1 MWYENMQ
8 TPNLINI
15 YRFTRLVFG
24 LTCSPLILNATVK
37 AHVQNS
43 INDETIQ
50 ILTQFLRD
58 LYVDNTATS
67 FNSSSEALEFYSV
80 CKQVLFKGGFQLRKW
95 ESNNVNLQKKVG
107 KKKLATVILV
117 RIRPQMT
124 PRMLSTS

>member
-1 MWYENMQ
+1 ME

-24 LTCSPLILNATVK
+24 LTCSPLILSATVK

-58 LYVDNTATS
+58 LYVDDTAMS

-80 CKQVLFKGGFQLRKW
+80 CKQVLFKGGFNFENGNPTMLIYRKM
-95 ESNNVNLQKKVG
+95 LG
-107 KKKLATVILV
+107 KKKLTTVIVV
-117 RIRPQMT
+117 RIRPQMA